1 LALEYWG
8 CLFGQLWPVWWWRE
22 RKIYLHADLVGVRL
36 PVWRYAFIHVLG
48 AYPMKEEQL
57 NDLIDEAI
65 KQLSSDDIN
74 TGADCLVEIA
84 RLYARA
90 GLPQQLFGGIRQHI
104 INEAEKRTDALFIQ
118 EKLKLAERNNQNGRI
133 FSTSSSH

>member
-1 LALEYWG
+1 MVQVITHLIGVKNEIYSRRSISAVPISL
-8 CLFGQLWPVWWWRE
+8 LNGQHYHISNMV
-22 RKIYLHADLVGVRL
+22 
-36 PVWRYAFIHVLG
+36 IHS
-48 AYPMKEEQL
+48 MKEDQL

-84 RLYARA
+84 HLYARA
-90 GLPQQLFGGIRQHI
+90 GLPQHLFGGIRQYI
-104 INEAEKRTDALFIQ
+104 INEAEKRTDKLFIQ

>member
-1 LALEYWG
+1 MTE
-8 CLFGQLWPVWWWRE
+8 
-22 RKIYLHADLVGVRL
+22 D
-36 PVWRYAFIHVLG
+36 
-48 AYPMKEEQL
+48 QL

-90 GLPQQLFGGIRQHI
+90 GLPQHLFGGIRDYI
-104 INEAEKRTDALFIQ
+104 IKEAEKRTDTLFIQ

-133 FSTSSSH
+133 FSTGTSH